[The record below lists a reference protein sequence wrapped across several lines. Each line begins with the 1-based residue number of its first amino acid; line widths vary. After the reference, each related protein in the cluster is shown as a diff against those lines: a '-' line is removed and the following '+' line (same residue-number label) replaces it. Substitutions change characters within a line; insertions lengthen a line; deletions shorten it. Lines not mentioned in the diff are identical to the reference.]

1 MARRS
6 LLSLFCSPA
15 VDSPR
20 VCGAWGVTPGAG
32 ARGRMRGSCGLW
44 SSTGGVRR
52 RRREAGARARKRDLP
67 CVERESERSSFRGA
81 RGGETRGISGC
92 WNARGCRLG
101 VCECVRRDVGRER
114 EGLQGERDASR
125 RRQRARATR
134 RGGSRPP
141 PLGADGC
148 RRRKKKRLR
157 AICSWFDGL
166 SLSKR
171 ATQMKHESEGSA
183 CEGRGGHRRKAPPP
197 DAAPVRR
204 PLVPLSQT
212 RLFYRNTN
220 DTMSSS

>member
-15 VDSPR
+15 VDFPPGVWR
-20 VCGAWGVTPGAG
+20 LGRYAWGGRAREDARVLRPVVVHRRSA
-32 ARGRMRGSCGLW
+32 AAQERGRR
-44 SSTGGVRR
+44 
-52 RRREAGARARKRDLP
+52 ARAERDLP

-134 RGGSRPP
+134 RGGSCPPP

-148 RRRKKKRLR
+148 RRRKKKDCVRFAL
-157 AICSWFDGL
+157 GL
-166 SLSKR
+166 MVYL
-171 ATQMKHESEGSA
+171 
-183 CEGRGGHRRKAPPP
+183 
-197 DAAPVRR
+197 
-204 PLVPLSQT
+204 
-212 RLFYRNTN
+212 
-220 DTMSSS
+220 